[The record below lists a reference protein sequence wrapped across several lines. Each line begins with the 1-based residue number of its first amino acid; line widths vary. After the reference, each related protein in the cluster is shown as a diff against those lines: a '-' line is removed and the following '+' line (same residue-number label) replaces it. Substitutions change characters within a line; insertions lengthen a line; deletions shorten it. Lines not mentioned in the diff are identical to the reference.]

1 MASLGE
7 TAINVYTQK
16 LQKPSKI
23 GTLTIF
29 SDLRSKEPVCL
40 NHFYKP
46 KMSSPTNPE
55 DFKRQKFDF
64 HETYEKNCSP
74 SQPYVTPLPGLGNL
88 YRGLKT
94 ADLYN
99 IDPALPL
106 RFREPDLLQGYG
118 CERPENPLF
127 RTTSSEYGKL
137 APTVHD
143 VPVEYHGLKNTFTSH
158 LASTG
163 MPRNRSLN
171 IK

>member
-1 MASLGE
+1 MYFFLISR
-7 TAINVYTQK
+7 
-16 LQKPSKI
+16 
-23 GTLTIF
+23 F
-29 SDLRSKEPVCL
+29 KEPVCVT
-40 NHFYKP
+40 HFYKP
-46 KMSSPTNPE
+46 KPSSNTKAE
-55 DFKRQKFDF
+55 DFKKQKFDF
-64 HETYEKNCSP
+64 HETYEKNSIKTSEAGEC
-74 SQPYVTPLPGLGNL
+74 VTPLPGLGNF

-94 ADLYN
+94 ADLYTV
-99 IDPALPL
+99 DPALPL

-143 VPVEYHGLKNTFTSH
+143 VPLEYHGLKNTFTSH